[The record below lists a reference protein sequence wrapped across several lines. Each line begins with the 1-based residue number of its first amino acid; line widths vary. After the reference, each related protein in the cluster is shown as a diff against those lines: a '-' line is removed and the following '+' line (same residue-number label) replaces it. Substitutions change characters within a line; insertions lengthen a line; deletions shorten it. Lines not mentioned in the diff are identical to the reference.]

1 MIYILGGWNDHDIND
16 IHLYDIEAQI
26 WGNVNVNNDYIPK
39 SRRRHSCVMIENCI
53 VMFGGFDGEFFNDL
67 NVLDL
72 KGIKWENINIDQSTI
87 N

>member
-1 MIYILGGWNDHDIND
+1 
-16 IHLYDIEAQI
+16 
-26 WGNVNVNNDYIPK
+26 
-39 SRRRHSCVMIENCI
+39 MIENCI